1 MLAPSYLEEA
11 RLLTSVSVP
20 IPTYERLESL
30 AAALAGVASQTV
42 ANLHVVVSSQ
52 GRHRAAEDS
61 AVAQA
66 MAHVISSRGGSVERY
81 APKTG

>member
-11 RLLTSVSVP
+11 RLLASVSVP

-30 AAALAGVASQTV
+30 AATLAGVVSQTV

-52 GRHRAAEDS
+52 ARHRAEDS

-81 APKTG
+81 APKTD

>member
-1 MLAPSYLEEA
+1 MLVPSYLEKA
-11 RLLTSVSVP
+11 RLLTGVSVS
-20 IPTYERLESL
+20 IETYERLESL
-30 AAALAGVASQTV
+30 AATLAGVASQTV

-52 GRHRAAEDS
+52 GHHRAEDS

-81 APKTG
+81 APKTN